1 MANSTGEGCVVHV
14 PSVWLE
20 SGMSQVGADSSPRL
34 FGWKRVGLGWFQKRI
49 FPLDAGSPHP
59 SKTGGRSEPAPVRR
73 SLRPLRQRPSP
84 PAAPPPASCR
94 VDRRLQSRRT
104 PPTSPTIAPPHAA
117 RHGVPRRPPRLPQR
131 PIPLPPSPIP
141 RTRFGAAAASPWS
154 PASRTTRTGT
164 AAPSARRRLWGPG
177 PPLARRLSPL
187 APRTPRLLAGG
198 APVPRPAAASSTPP
212 MALARVPPP
221 ALRRRRRR
229 PRRPARARSSA

>member
-1 MANSTGEGCVVHV
+1 MQNA
-14 PSVWLE
+14 
-20 SGMSQVGADSSPRL
+20 
-34 FGWKRVGLGWFQKRI
+34 FVGLV
-49 FPLDAGSPHP
+49 FPLAVCLVGEWDEP
-59 SKTGGRSEPAPVRR
+59 GRSGLVPTVVWMEEGWVGLAPNGNILSRCGFSPSLKNWRMERTR
-73 SLRPLRQRPSP
+73 SRPWLAPSAP
-84 PAAPPPASCR
+84 SAPIASCRAAPASCR

-177 PPLARRLSPL
+177 PSLARRLSPL